1 MDEHNKHLVFHIL
14 LLLWYTP
21 YWHGLKLPTE
31 DKLLIA
37 KNSKPIRIC
46 PKKSVQHLVWRKNI
60 VVSFQILMAQRLTH
74 GKIIVETESVLL
86 KYWD

>member
-21 YWHGLKLPTE
+21 YWHGLILPTE

-37 KNSKPIRIC
+37 KNRKPIRIC
-46 PKKSVQHLVWRKNI
+46 QKSVQHLVCRKII
-60 VVSFQILMAQRLTH
+60 VVSFQILMAQPLTH
-74 GKIIVETESVLL
+74 GKIIVETDSVLL

>member
-1 MDEHNKHLVFHIL
+1 MDEHSKHLVFHIH

-21 YWHGLKLPTE
+21 YWHGLMLPTE

-46 PKKSVQHLVWRKNI
+46 QKSVQHLVCRKII
-60 VVSFQILMAQRLTH
+60 VVSQILMAQPLTH
-74 GKIIVETESVLL
+74 GKFIVETESVLL
-86 KYWD
+86 KY